1 MAGRKDKKTTLP
13 PFFMD
18 GEATRKKLAV
28 FCTLA
33 LFIFSSFSVALQPA
47 SFELEDPFALLET
60 GARSDSDG
68 DNVSDGDDECPNG
81 VTGWNST
88 SVTDH
93 DSDGCRDSDEDGD
106 DDNDGV
112 LDNDDTCAKGV
123 LGWTSSTSTDHDGD
137 GCRDNTP
144 EDSDDDN
151 DSIPDGSDD
160 CPTGEVG
167 WTPSS
172 STDYDSDG
180 FSVTLRSTELA
191 SGNR

>member
-1 MAGRKDKKTTLP
+1 MERRKDKKTTLP

-33 LFIFSSFSVALQPA
+33 LFIFSSVSVALQPA
-47 SFELEDPFALLET
+47 SLELEDPFDLLET

-68 DNVSDGDDECPNG
+68 DNVSDGDDSCPNG
-81 VTGWNST
+81 ATGWNST

-93 DSDGCRDSDEDGD
+93 DSDGCRDSDEDDD

-112 LDNDDTCAKGV
+112 LDNDDSCAVGV

-137 GCRDNTP
+137 G
-144 EDSDDDN
+144 
-151 DSIPDGSDD
+151 I
-160 CPTGEVG
+160 
-167 WTPSS
+167 PSS
-172 STDYDSDG
+172 EEFDRDGDGIADDTDGDG
-180 FSVTLRSTELA
+180 LA
-191 SGNR
+191 DYLDKD